1 MKHPLKSILQATLC
15 ALITLAFTVPAT
27 ADEKNADP
35 SGTWTWS
42 TPGRNGGPERKSTMK
57 VKAEGDKI
65 MGKITSPGRDGQTIE
80 TEISEA
86 KVKGAEFSF
95 HVVREFNG
103 NKITQKFNGKIEK
116 DVLKGKIQF
125 ERNGESQSRDWEAKR
140 ETEKK

>member
-1 MKHPLKSILQATLC
+1 
-15 ALITLAFTVPAT
+15 
-27 ADEKNADP
+27 
-35 SGTWTWS
+35 
-42 TPGRNGGPERKSTMK
+42 MK